1 MICPRCGADLP
12 DTALMC
18 YNCKTQFQPMQQYN
32 PNQMKLNGQDVYI
45 KPRPKKTGIII
56 AAVLVVVIFIVGAA
70 LIFKFAGPGSDR
82 AEKKAAAERRAEEIA
97 KSSTTTEAVTEKTT
111 EEVTE
116 AVTESISE
124 STTEDVTTEAITTE
138 AVVRSDD
145 DISPEFKEYMDSYEE
160 FMNRYCD
167 YMEKALDPSQAHHMD
182 MDDYQD
188 IMNDY
193 FEFSQKI
200 SEYQR
205 NTDQMTRAEMEYFRD
220 VMNRTNDRLLSLSSI
235 ATTATT
241 EE

>member
-56 AAVLVVVIFIVGAA
+56 AAVLVVALLIVGAA

-97 KSSTTTEAVTEKTT
+97 KSSTTTEAVTESTT
-111 EEVTE
+111 
-116 AVTESISE
+116 E
-124 STTEDVTTEAITTE
+124 STTEVITTEEITTE
-138 AVVRSDD
+138 AVVRSDE

-160 FMNRYCD
+160 FMNRYCE
-167 YMEKALDPSQAHHMD
+167 YMEKMLDPKQAGNVD

-205 NTDQMTRAEMEYFRD
+205 NTDQMTRAEMEYFKD

>member
-56 AAVLVVVIFIVGAA
+56 AAVLVVVLLVVGVA
-70 LIFKFAGPGSDR
+70 LVFKFAGPGSDR
-82 AEKKAAAERRAEEIA
+82 AEKRAAAERRAEEIA
-97 KSSTTTEAVTEKTT
+97 KSSTTTEAVTESTT
-111 EEVTE
+111 EDVTE
-116 AVTESISE
+116 IISE
-124 STTEDVTTEAITTE
+124 STTEVITTEEITTE
-138 AVVRSDD
+138 AVVRSDE

-160 FMNRYCD
+160 FMNRYCE
-167 YMEKALDPSQAHHMD
+167 YMEKMLDPKQAGNVD
-182 MDDYQD
+182 MDDYRD

-205 NTDQMTRAEMEYFRD
+205 NTDQMTRAEMEYFRE

>member
-18 YNCKTQFQPMQQYN
+18 YNCKTQFQPIQQYN

-56 AAVLVVVIFIVGAA
+56 AAVLVVVLLVVGVA
-70 LIFKFAGPGSDR
+70 LVFKFAGPGSDR
-82 AEKKAAAERRAEEIA
+82 AEKRAAAERRAEEIA
-97 KSSTTTEAVTEKTT
+97 KSSTTTEAVTESTT
-111 EEVTE
+111 
-116 AVTESISE
+116 E
-124 STTEDVTTEAITTE
+124 STTEVITTEEITTE

>member
-1 MICPRCGADLP
+1 MICPRCGANLP

-18 YNCKTQFQPMQQYN
+18 FNCKTQFQPMQAQQYN

-56 AAVLVVVIFIVGAA
+56 AAVLVVVLLVVGIA
-70 LIFKFAGPGSDR
+70 LVFKFAGPGSDR

-97 KSSTTTEAVTEKTT
+97 KSSTTTEAVTESTT
-111 EEVTE
+111 
-116 AVTESISE
+116 E
-124 STTEDVTTEAITTE
+124 STTEVITTEEITTE